1 MSASALAMTRRTTPL
16 LTAYGLA
23 GRALV
28 PFVPL
33 LLARR
38 ARKGKEE
45 VARRDERY
53 GHAGRARPDGPLVWI
68 HAASVGETNAVLP
81 LVRRIAAS
89 GTAVV
94 LTTITVTSAE
104 IAARHLPPGALHQYA
119 PLDIAPYVDR
129 FLDTW
134 RPDAALFVES
144 ELWPV
149 MTLRLAARGI
159 AQIRVN
165 ARMSERSFAR
175 WRKFSGVR
183 PLFEGTTLALAQS
196 EGDALRLRALGLR
209 QVRSVGN
216 LKFDVPPPGADPE
229 ALVAVSAMT
238 AGREIFVAAS
248 THDGEEAIV
257 AAAHRSLRS
266 RRPGLLTVI
275 VPRHPV
281 RGTAL
286 RDALAASGLVVA
298 QRSRG
303 EGVTPETD
311 IYLADTLG
319 ELGLFYRL
327 APVALVGGTL
337 VPVGGHNP
345 IEAARLDT
353 AIVHGPH
360 VKNAAEIYA
369 ALDSGTES
377 GPVADANEL
386 ADMLESL
393 FADPQAM
400 RDRARRAA
408 ESLDPFA
415 GALDATMAA
424 LAPFLGQFEKT
435 RQTEGGA

>member
-1 MSASALAMTRRTTPL
+1 MSASALAMTRRTSPL

-23 GRALV
+23 GRALM

-38 ARKGKEE
+38 ARRGKEE
-45 VARRDERY
+45 VARQDERY
-53 GHAGRARPDGPLVWI
+53 GRAGQPRPDGPLVWI

-89 GTAVV
+89 GTTVL

-104 IAARHLPPGALHQYA
+104 IAAKQLPPGALHQYA

-209 QVRSVGN
+209 QARSVGN
-216 LKFDVPPPGADPE
+216 LKFDVPPPGADPQ
-229 ALVAVSAMT
+229 ALAAIKALT
-238 AGREIFVAAS
+238 EGREIFVAAS

-257 AAAHRSLRS
+257 AAAHRRLRT
-266 RRPGLLTVI
+266 RRPDLLTVI

-286 RDALAASGLVVA
+286 RDALATSGLAVA
-298 QRSRG
+298 QRSRS
-303 EGVTPETD
+303 EPVTSETD

-327 APVALVGGTL
+327 APVALIGGTL

-353 AIVHGPH
+353 AIVHGPYVH
-360 VKNAAEIYA
+360 NAAEIYD
-369 ALDSGTES
+369 ALDRGTAS
-377 GPVADANEL
+377 APVADASEL
-386 ADMLESL
+386 ADVLEAL

-400 RDRARRAA
+400 RYRAQRAA
-408 ESLDPFA
+408 EALDPYT

-424 LAPFLGQFEKT
+424 LAPYLAEAGKT
-435 RQTEGGA
+435 RQTGGPA

>member
-1 MSASALAMTRRTTPL
+1 MTRRTTPL

-38 ARKGKEE
+38 ARQGKEE
-45 VARRDERY
+45 VARRGERY
-53 GHAGRARPDGPLVWI
+53 GRAGRARPNGPLVWI

-81 LVRRIAAS
+81 LVRRIAAG
-89 GTAVV
+89 GTTVL

-104 IAARHLPPGALHQYA
+104 IAARQLPPGALHQYA
-119 PLDIAPYVDR
+119 PLDIVPFVDR
-129 FLDTW
+129 FLAGW
-134 RPDAALFVES
+134 RPDLALFVES

-149 MTLRLAARGI
+149 MTLRLKALGI

-175 WRKFSGVR
+175 WRKLRAAR

-196 EGDALRLRALGLR
+196 EGDALRLRALGLPE
-209 QVRSVGN
+209 VRSVGN

-229 ALVAVSAMT
+229 ALAAVSAMM

-248 THDGEEAIV
+248 THEGEETIV
-257 AAAHRSLRS
+257 AAAHRNLRA
-266 RRPGLLTVI
+266 RRPHLLTVI
-275 VPRHPV
+275 APRHPV
-281 RGTAL
+281 RGAAL
-286 RDALAASGLVVA
+286 RDALAAGGLAVA
-298 QRSRG
+298 LRSRG
-303 EGVTPETD
+303 EPVTPETD

-353 AIVHGPH
+353 AILHGPH
-360 VKNAAEIYA
+360 VQNAAEIYA
-369 ALDSGTES
+369 ALDRGTGT
-377 GPVADANEL
+377 GPVGDANEL
-386 ADMLESL
+386 ADALAAL
-393 FADPQAM
+393 FADPRRIA
-400 RDRARRAA
+400 DRARDAA
-408 ESLDPFA
+408 AALDHFA

-424 LAPFLGQFEKT
+424 LAPFLAGSPQAGQA
-435 RQTEGGA
+435 GGPL

>member
-1 MSASALAMTRRTTPL
+1 MSASALAMTRRTSPL

-23 GRALV
+23 GRALI

-38 ARKGKEE
+38 ARRGKEE
-45 VARRDERY
+45 VARQGERY
-53 GHAGRARPDGPLVWI
+53 GRAGQPRPNGPLVWV

-81 LVRRIAAS
+81 LVRRIVAS

-104 IAARHLPPGALHQYA
+104 IAARQLPPGALHQYA

-209 QVRSVGN
+209 QARSVGN

-229 ALVAVSAMT
+229 ALAAVSGMT

-257 AAAHRSLRS
+257 AVAHRHLRT

-286 RDALAASGLVVA
+286 RDALATSGLAVA
-298 QRSRG
+298 QRSRS
-303 EGVTPETD
+303 EPVTSETD

-319 ELGLFYRL
+319 ELGVFYRA
-327 APVALVGGTL
+327 APVAFLGGTL
-337 VPVGGHNP
+337 VPIGGHNP
-345 IEAARLDT
+345 IEAAQLDT
-353 AIVHGPH
+353 AIVHGPYVH
-360 VKNAAEIYA
+360 NAAEIYD
-369 ALDSGTES
+369 ALDRGTAS
-377 GPVADANEL
+377 APVADASEL
-386 ADMLESL
+386 ADVLEAL

-400 RDRARRAA
+400 RDRAQRAA
-408 ESLDPFA
+408 EALVPYT

-424 LAPFLGQFEKT
+424 LAPYLTEPGKT
-435 RQTEGGA
+435 RQTGGPA